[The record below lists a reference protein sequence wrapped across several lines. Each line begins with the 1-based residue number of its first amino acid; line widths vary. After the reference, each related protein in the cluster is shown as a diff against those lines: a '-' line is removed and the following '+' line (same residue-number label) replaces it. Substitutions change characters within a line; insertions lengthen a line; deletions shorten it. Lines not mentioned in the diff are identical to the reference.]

1 MNPSKTPVPLPQ
13 SNTNPTTTS
22 QIIISRKQELLTLE
36 PDEHDMLHCIL
47 SKLPKPLDL
56 DSLIS
61 RSAALHTA
69 HPPSKLTTLSSWW
82 WHPISRNSVLTTT
95 RNPHA
100 LAQQTLQEGE
110 VYFQRHAAEIATQ
123 EAREKQFERAKVL
136 TRKYKRPAMLA
147 GTAVLA
153 VVVAYY
159 LRKSGGGSAA
169 VGSLAG
175 LWHAGLMLQ
184 SRAFGF
190 MERVLR

>member
-1 MNPSKTPVPLPQ
+1 M
-13 SNTNPTTTS
+13 
-22 QIIISRKQELLTLE
+22 
-36 PDEHDMLHCIL
+36 
-47 SKLPKPLDL
+47 
-56 DSLIS
+56 
-61 RSAALHTA
+61 
-69 HPPSKLTTLSSWW
+69 
-82 WHPISRNSVLTTT
+82 
-95 RNPHA
+95 
-100 LAQQTLQEGE
+100 
-110 VYFQRHAAEIATQ
+110 YFQRHAAEIATQ
-123 EAREKQFERAKVL
+123 EAREKQFERAKML